1 MMESLEEETC
11 EDGAIY
17 TNNNS
22 DNFRVSQKPA
32 QGKFSI
38 LKDLDTYPFMTMIKT
53 KANEIYNKMHYQTRR
68 GKIRV
73 QLLYHCTYNAHLELY
88 EEGLLDEIPV
98 PDELGEVFN
107 LTSEE
112 VQKCDSLFS
121 YIQTGYEP
129 LSIELNPRSYYK
141 KWCDTKELRLSD
153 DQLIDLLEFSDYITT
168 LDKSLLQNH
177 PRTVASGILKFHLE
191 KSGFVVDPQ
200 ALGLVTKRSNV
211 TIKGIYDQVSKIYNK
226 K

>member
-1 MMESLEEETC
+1 MESAEEIYDE
-11 EDGAIY
+11 GAIY
-17 TNNNS
+17 TNS
-22 DNFRVSQKPA
+22 DNFRVSQKPI

-38 LKDLDTYPFMTMIKT
+38 LKDLEPYPFMTMIKT

-88 EEGLLDEIPV
+88 NDGLLDEIPV
-98 PDELGEVFN
+98 PDELGEIFK

-141 KWCDTKELRLSD
+141 KWCDTKELRLSED
-153 DQLIDLLEFSDYITT
+153 HLVDLIEFSEYITS

-177 PRTVASGILKFHLE
+177 PRTVASGILKFYLE
-191 KSGFVVDPQ
+191 RSGFLVESKD
-200 ALGLVTKRSNV
+200 LECVTKRSNV
-211 TIKGIYDQVSKIYNK
+211 TIKGIYDQVSRIYNK